1 MFDMAEPV
9 LMMSETANPEV
20 IDVSPDC
27 REQICCD
34 SLLPA
39 LAQERVWLAGYS
51 CLRSHYRIERRLAD
65 VHCFL
70 LTLSGEGAV
79 LIGDHLE
86 RLKIGEWALIPAGEP
101 LCYRL
106 PETQLPEMQLPE
118 TGLAETQLPAPEQQ
132 QPTAKGDWDLVW
144 LLLHKDSPWD
154 AFASRPRLGCTSQ
167 QGTLLRTLE
176 NLYAEQE
183 RHQDPLLSA
192 LLVEQLGFYLRRLL
206 QKGEGQSRGE
216 RLALRLELMLK
227 ESLTECWDRTDGRR
241 PAPIGA
247 PAPSPLSAALR
258 AGPHGAAATAAPA
271 AGGAPA
277 GEPGRL
283 GEAAGRPVRFQERI
297 PLLHRLQAP
306 ARAGPEPLSQVAS
319 PRLQGALRA
328 PKKKRGPRCPPGP
341 ASRWRA

>member
-101 LCYRL
+101 LCY
-106 PETQLPEMQLPE
+106 QLPEPQLPDRSSS
-118 TGLAETQLPAPEQQ
+118 AP
-132 QPTAKGDWDLVW
+132 GGGWDLVW

-154 AFASRPRLGCTSQ
+154 AFASHSRLGCTSQ
-167 QGTLLRTLE
+167 QASLLHTLE

-216 RLALRLELMLK
+216 RLALRLELILK
-227 ESLTECWDRTDGRR
+227 ESLAECWDIGRMADVLHLSQR
-241 PAPIGA
+241 QLYRLCQQHFALAPMALLQRLRLQRAALLLASRGEPVKQLA
-247 PAPSPLSAALR
+247 QLCGFKNEYHFSTAFKRQHGLAPSHYRQA
-258 AGPHGAAATAAPA
+258 HHPA
-271 AGGAPA
+271 FK
-277 GEPGRL
+277 GR
-283 GEAAGRPVRFQERI
+283 
-297 PLLHRLQAP
+297 
-306 ARAGPEPLSQVAS
+306 
-319 PRLQGALRA
+319 
-328 PKKKRGPRCPPGP
+328 
-341 ASRWRA
+341 

>member
-20 IDVSPDC
+20 IEVSPDC

-39 LAQERVWLAGYS
+39 LAQEQVWLAGHS
-51 CLRSHYRIERRLAD
+51 RLRSHYRIERRLAD

-70 LTLSGEGAV
+70 LTLGGEGAV
-79 LIGDHLE
+79 RIGDSFE
-86 RLKIGEWALIPAGEP
+86 RLPVGEWALIPAGEP

-106 PETQLPEMQLPE
+106 PETQWPEMQLAE
-118 TGLAETQLPAPEQQ
+118 TGLAETELPAPEQQ
-132 QPTAKGDWDLVW
+132 QPTAKGGWDLVW

-154 AFASRPRLGCTSQ
+154 AFASHPRLGCTSQ
-167 QGTLLRTLE
+167 QASLLHTLE

-227 ESLTECWDRTDGRR
+227 ESLAECWDIGRMADALHLSQR
-241 PAPIGA
+241 QLYRLCQQHFALAPMALLQRLRLQRAALLLASRGEPVKQLA
-247 PAPSPLSAALR
+247 QLCGFKNEYHFSTAFKRQHGLAPSHYRSL
-258 AGPHGAAATAAPA
+258 HH
-271 AGGAPA
+271 
-277 GEPGRL
+277 PGFKT
-283 GEAAGRPVRFQERI
+283 G
-297 PLLHRLQAP
+297 
-306 ARAGPEPLSQVAS
+306 
-319 PRLQGALRA
+319 QG
-328 PKKKRGPRCPPGP
+328 
-341 ASRWRA
+341 

>member
-20 IDVSPDC
+20 IEVSPDC

-39 LAQERVWLAGYS
+39 LAQEQVWLAGHS
-51 CLRSHYRIERRLAD
+51 HLRSHYRIERRLAG

-70 LTLSGEGAV
+70 LTLGGEGEV
-79 LIGDHLE
+79 LIGDRLE

-101 LCYRL
+101 LCY
-106 PETQLPEMQLPE
+106 QLPEPQLPDRWSS
-118 TGLAETQLPAPEQQ
+118 TPCC
-132 QPTAKGDWDLVW
+132 DWDLVW

-154 AFASRPRLGCTSQ
+154 AFASHPRLGCTSQ
-167 QGTLLRTLE
+167 QASLLHTLE

-227 ESLTECWDRTDGRR
+227 ESLAECWDIGRMADALHLSQR
-241 PAPIGA
+241 QLYRLCQQHFALAPMALLQRLRLQRAALLLASRGEPVKQLA
-247 PAPSPLSAALR
+247 QLCGFKNEYHFSTAFKRQHGLAPSHYRSL
-258 AGPHGAAATAAPA
+258 HH
-271 AGGAPA
+271 
-277 GEPGRL
+277 PGFKT
-283 GEAAGRPVRFQERI
+283 G
-297 PLLHRLQAP
+297 
-306 ARAGPEPLSQVAS
+306 
-319 PRLQGALRA
+319 QG
-328 PKKKRGPRCPPGP
+328 
-341 ASRWRA
+341 

>member
-1 MFDMAEPV
+1 MAEPV

-101 LCYRL
+101 LCY
-106 PETQLPEMQLPE
+106 QLPEPQLPDRSSS
-118 TGLAETQLPAPEQQ
+118 AP
-132 QPTAKGDWDLVW
+132 GGGWDLVW

-154 AFASRPRLGCTSQ
+154 AFASHSRLGCTSQ
-167 QGTLLRTLE
+167 QASLLHTLE

-216 RLALRLELMLK
+216 RLALRLELILN
-227 ESLTECWDRTDGRR
+227 ESLAECWDIGRMADLLHLSQR
-241 PAPIGA
+241 QLYRLCQQHFALAPMALLQRLRLQRAALLLASRGEPVKQLA
-247 PAPSPLSAALR
+247 QLCGFKNEYHFSTAFKRQHGLAPSHYRQA
-258 AGPHGAAATAAPA
+258 HHPA
-271 AGGAPA
+271 FK
-277 GEPGRL
+277 GR
-283 GEAAGRPVRFQERI
+283 
-297 PLLHRLQAP
+297 
-306 ARAGPEPLSQVAS
+306 
-319 PRLQGALRA
+319 
-328 PKKKRGPRCPPGP
+328 
-341 ASRWRA
+341 

>member
-1 MFDMAEPV
+1 
-9 LMMSETANPEV
+9 MMSETANLEV

-39 LAQERVWLAGYS
+39 LGQERVWLAGYS
-51 CLRSHYRIERRLAD
+51 RLKTRYRISRRFAD

-70 LTLSGEGAV
+70 LTLGGEGEV
-79 LIGDHLE
+79 LIGDRLE
-86 RLKIGEWALIPAGEP
+86 RLQVGEWALIPAGEP

-106 PETQLPEMQLPE
+106 PEALLPERQLPEP
-118 TGLAETQLPAPEQQ
+118 PAPEQP
-132 QPTAKGDWDLVW
+132 QPAARGDWDLVW

-167 QGTLLRTLE
+167 QGTLLRTIE

-216 RLALRLELMLK
+216 RQALRLELMLK
-227 ESLTECWDRTDGRR
+227 ESLAECWDIGRMAGALHLSER
-241 PAPIGA
+241 QLYRLCQQHFALAPMALLQRLRLQRAALLLASRADPVKLLAAQCGFKNEYHFSTA
-247 PAPSPLSAALR
+247 FKRQHGLAPSHYRQL
-258 AGPHGAAATAAPA
+258 HHPA
-271 AGGAPA
+271 FK
-277 GEPGRL
+277 GR
-283 GEAAGRPVRFQERI
+283 
-297 PLLHRLQAP
+297 
-306 ARAGPEPLSQVAS
+306 
-319 PRLQGALRA
+319 
-328 PKKKRGPRCPPGP
+328 
-341 ASRWRA
+341 

>member
-1 MFDMAEPV
+1 
-9 LMMSETANPEV
+9 MMSETANPDL

-39 LAQERVWLAGYS
+39 LGQERVWLAGYS
-51 CLRSHYRIERRLAD
+51 CLRTRYRIERRLAD

-70 LTLSGEGAV
+70 LTLGGEGEV
-79 LIGDHLE
+79 LIGDSFE
-86 RLKIGEWALIPAGEP
+86 RLPVGEWALIPAGEP

-106 PETQLPEMQLPE
+106 PETQLPEMQLAE
-118 TGLAETQLPAPEQQ
+118 TGLTETQLPAQQ
-132 QPTAKGDWDLVW
+132 QPTAKGDWELVW

-227 ESLTECWDRTDGRR
+227 DSLAECWDIARM
-241 PAPIGA
+241 A
-247 PAPSPLSAALR
+247 AAL
-258 AGPHGAAATAAPA
+258 H
-271 AGGAPA
+271 
-277 GEPGRL
+277 L
-283 GEAAGRPVRFQERI
+283 SERQ
-297 PLLHRLQAP
+297 LHRLCQQHFALAP
-306 ARAGPEPLSQVAS
+306 TALLQRL
-319 PRLQGALRA
+319 RLQRAALLL
-328 PKKKRGPRCPPGP
+328 
-341 ASRWRA
+341 ASRADSVKLLAAQCGFKNEYHFSTAFKRQHGLAPSHYRRLHHPAFKGR

>member
-1 MFDMAEPV
+1 MAEPV
-9 LMMSETANPEV
+9 LMMSETANPDL

-39 LAQERVWLAGYS
+39 LGQERVWLAGYS
-51 CLRSHYRIERRLAD
+51 RLRTRYRIERRLAE

-70 LTLSGEGAV
+70 LTLGGEGEV
-79 LIGDHLE
+79 LIGDRLE
-86 RLKIGEWALIPAGEP
+86 RLQVGEWALIPAGEP

-106 PETQLPEMQLPE
+106 PEMQLAE
-118 TGLAETQLPAPEQQ
+118 TGLAETQLPAQQ

-154 AFASRPRLGCTSQ
+154 AFASHPRLGCTSQ
-167 QGTLLRTLE
+167 QGTLLRTIE

-216 RLALRLELMLK
+216 RLALRLELLLK
-227 ESLTECWDRTDGRR
+227 EALAEPWDIARM
-241 PAPIGA
+241 AGA
-247 PAPSPLSAALR
+247 LHLS
-258 AGPHGAAATAAPA
+258 
-271 AGGAPA
+271 
-277 GEPGRL
+277 
-283 GEAAGRPVRFQERI
+283 ERQ
-297 PLLHRLQAP
+297 LHRLCQQHFTLAP
-306 ARAGPEPLSQVAS
+306 MALLQRL
-319 PRLQGALRA
+319 RLQRAALLL
-328 PKKKRGPRCPPGP
+328 
-341 ASRWRA
+341 ASRADPVKLLAEQCGFKNEYHFSTAFKRQHGLAPSHYRQAHHPAFKGR

>member
-70 LTLSGEGAV
+70 LTLRGEGAV

-101 LCYRL
+101 LCY
-106 PETQLPEMQLPE
+106 QLPEPQLPDRSSS
-118 TGLAETQLPAPEQQ
+118 AP
-132 QPTAKGDWDLVW
+132 GGGWDLVW

-154 AFASRPRLGCTSQ
+154 AFASHSRLGCTSQ
-167 QGTLLRTLE
+167 QASLLHTLE

-216 RLALRLELMLK
+216 RLALRLELILK
-227 ESLTECWDRTDGRR
+227 ESLAECWDIGRMADVLHLSQR
-241 PAPIGA
+241 QLYRLCQQHFALAPMA
-247 PAPSPLSAALR
+247 LLQRLRLQRAALLLASR
-258 AGPHGAAATAAPA
+258 
-271 AGGAPA
+271 
-277 GEPGRL
+277 GEPGKQLAQLCGFKNEYHFSTAFKRQHGL
-283 GEAAGRPVRFQERI
+283 APSHYRQAHHPAFKGR
-297 PLLHRLQAP
+297 
-306 ARAGPEPLSQVAS
+306 
-319 PRLQGALRA
+319 
-328 PKKKRGPRCPPGP
+328 
-341 ASRWRA
+341 

>member
-1 MFDMAEPV
+1 MAEPI
-9 LMMSETANPEV
+9 LMMSDTANPEL

-51 CLRSHYRIERRLAD
+51 RLRTRYRIERRLAD

-70 LTLSGEGAV
+70 LTLGGEGEV
-79 LIGDHLE
+79 LIGDRFE
-86 RLKIGEWALIPAGEP
+86 RLPVGEWALIPAGEP

-106 PETQLPEMQLPE
+106 PDMRWSETQLPE
-118 TGLAETQLPAPEQQ
+118 TQWPASEPP
-132 QPTAKGDWDLVW
+132 QPAAGGDWDLVW
-144 LLLHKDSPWD
+144 LLLHKGSPWD

-167 QGTLLRTLE
+167 QGTLLRTIE

-227 ESLTECWDRTDGRR
+227 ESLTECWDIGRMAAALHLSER
-241 PAPIGA
+241 QLYRLCQQHFALAPMALLQRLRLQRAALLLASRADSVKLLAAQCGFKNEYHFSTA
-247 PAPSPLSAALR
+247 FKRQHGLAPSHYRRL
-258 AGPHGAAATAAPA
+258 HHPA
-271 AGGAPA
+271 FK
-277 GEPGRL
+277 GR
-283 GEAAGRPVRFQERI
+283 
-297 PLLHRLQAP
+297 
-306 ARAGPEPLSQVAS
+306 
-319 PRLQGALRA
+319 
-328 PKKKRGPRCPPGP
+328 
-341 ASRWRA
+341 